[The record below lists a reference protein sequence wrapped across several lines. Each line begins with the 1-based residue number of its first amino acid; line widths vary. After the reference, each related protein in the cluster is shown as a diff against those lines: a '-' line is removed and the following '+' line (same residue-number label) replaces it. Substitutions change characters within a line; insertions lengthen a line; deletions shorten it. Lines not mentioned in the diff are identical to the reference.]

1 MSDSKQE
8 RKTKQMSL
16 ALQRKSTDLQPDIVN
31 GERKGMRE
39 QSGEGA

>member
-1 MSDSKQE
+1 MNDSKQE

-16 ALQRKSTDLQPDIVN
+16 APHRKSTDLQPDIN